1 MMIPDYLNK
10 RNPPQPP
17 APTELKPIVP
27 QFGIGECVV
36 FKDGTTAVLYVTG
49 IVIRGAGLFTYLVS
63 EHGGEME
70 VRDFEIC
77 SYDSLPD
84 ADEEDDE

>member
-1 MMIPDYLNK
+1 MINDYLNK
-10 RNPPQPP
+10 QIPPQPP
-17 APTELKPIVP
+17 APVELKPIVP
-27 QFGIGECVV
+27 LFGIGECVV
-36 FKDGTTAVLYVTG
+36 FKDGTKSVLYVTG
-49 IVIRGAGLFTYLVS
+49 IVVRGAGLFTYIVS

-84 ADEEDDE
+84 AEDDE

>member
-1 MMIPDYLNK
+1 MIPDYLNK
-10 RNPPQPP
+10 RNLPQPP
-17 APTELKPIVP
+17 ASVELKPVIP

-49 IVIRGAGLFTYLVS
+49 IIVRGAGLFTYLVS
-63 EHGGEME
+63 EHGSEME

-84 ADEEDDE
+84 AYEEDDE